1 MLQENC
7 RLWGEEI
14 EEDAVW
20 GVFLKK
26 VRYQRP
32 SAIVQIVQASGN
44 HNLSV
49 SSASS
54 GGMRRHSASVS
65 SNDNEDCSSLEEI
78 AHLMWETVKVKV
90 LRAGSLEKV
99 VEAISND
106 DGDVQV
112 NLEFI

>member
-1 MLQENC
+1 M
-7 RLWGEEI
+7 
-14 EEDAVW
+14 W

-49 SSASS
+49 NSTSGIRHHSVASI
-54 GGMRRHSASVS
+54 S
-65 SNDNEDCSSLEEI
+65 SNEDEEI

-90 LRAGSLEKV
+90 LKAGSLEKV

-106 DGDVQV
+106 DSDVQV
-112 NLEFI
+112 KIHTCIIIKECRHFTVYEIEIT